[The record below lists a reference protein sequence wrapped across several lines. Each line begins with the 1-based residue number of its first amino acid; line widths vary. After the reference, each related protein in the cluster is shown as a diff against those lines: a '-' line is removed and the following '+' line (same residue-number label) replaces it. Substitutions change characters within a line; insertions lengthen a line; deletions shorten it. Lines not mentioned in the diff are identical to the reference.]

1 MNFKDLNIEEKYK
14 TYKEKNVEE
23 LFENLKAK
31 VDSKN
36 SSKKEYKE
44 YEKIRNLKDNSY
56 IIENLINY
64 INDLKKEIIK
74 LEEEKEKRQ
83 IYRELQKKELYIIAN
98 VKFLDEKITD
108 LKKNYSEEDLE
119 EEEKIILENRI
130 KANIEKNETLK
141 KELEVIKKQLN
152 EMEPYQNKKIYSY
165 EEQKNEIFKIKEKMY
180 HAAIVLDYLLK
191 GKSWDETLEYYLEW
205 QKRKYKLNS
214 NDTTV
219 IKEDIKKIQY
229 DTKIGNN
236 IVKIAH
242 NFDEIKEKKEERE

>member
-108 LKKNYSEEDLE
+108 FKKNYSEEDLE
-119 EEEKIILENRI
+119 EEEK
-130 KANIEKNETLK
+130 
-141 KELEVIKKQLN
+141 
-152 EMEPYQNKKIYSY
+152 
-165 EEQKNEIFKIKEKMY
+165 
-180 HAAIVLDYLLK
+180 
-191 GKSWDETLEYYLEW
+191 
-205 QKRKYKLNS
+205 
-214 NDTTV
+214 
-219 IKEDIKKIQY
+219 
-229 DTKIGNN
+229 
-236 IVKIAH
+236 
-242 NFDEIKEKKEERE
+242 

>member
-44 YEKIRNLKDNSY
+44 YEKICNLKDNSY

-98 VKFLDEKITD
+98 VKFLDEKIID
-108 LKKNYSEEDLE
+108 FKKNYSEEDLE
-119 EEEKIILENRI
+119 EEEK
-130 KANIEKNETLK
+130 
-141 KELEVIKKQLN
+141 
-152 EMEPYQNKKIYSY
+152 
-165 EEQKNEIFKIKEKMY
+165 
-180 HAAIVLDYLLK
+180 
-191 GKSWDETLEYYLEW
+191 
-205 QKRKYKLNS
+205 
-214 NDTTV
+214 
-219 IKEDIKKIQY
+219 
-229 DTKIGNN
+229 
-236 IVKIAH
+236 
-242 NFDEIKEKKEERE
+242 

>member
-108 LKKNYSEEDLE
+108 LKNNYSEEDLE
-119 EEEKIILENRI
+119 EEEK
-130 KANIEKNETLK
+130 
-141 KELEVIKKQLN
+141 
-152 EMEPYQNKKIYSY
+152 
-165 EEQKNEIFKIKEKMY
+165 
-180 HAAIVLDYLLK
+180 
-191 GKSWDETLEYYLEW
+191 
-205 QKRKYKLNS
+205 
-214 NDTTV
+214 
-219 IKEDIKKIQY
+219 
-229 DTKIGNN
+229 
-236 IVKIAH
+236 
-242 NFDEIKEKKEERE
+242 